1 MTDILVPELGE
12 SIIDGTL
19 TSWLVKENESFKSGD
34 NLAEI
39 ETDKI
44 TIEIPAQA
52 DGVMK
57 KIITQSGENVK
68 VGQIIAEF
76 ETTHKKETQNINKKV
91 AVPSVNDKAFTDV
104 KLIAI
109 YKLRASTSTVL
120 DVTSPSSAHSPVLVI
135 T

>member
-1 MTDILVPELGE
+1 MTDIRVPELGE

-76 ETTHKKETQNINKKV
+76 ENAYKKETPNINKEEVVPIKKNEEVKEILTTHK
-91 AVPSVNDKAFTDV
+91 PC
-104 KLIAI
+104 LL
-109 YKLRASTSTVL
+109 Y
-120 DVTSPSSAHSPVLVI
+120 TSPSPRDVEESRMPSSA
-135 T
+135 

>member
-57 KIITQSGENVK
+57 KIITQPGENIK
-68 VGQIIAEF
+68 VGQVIAEF
-76 ETTHKKETQNINKKV
+76 ETTHKKETQNINK
-91 AVPSVNDKAFTDV
+91 
-104 KLIAI
+104 
-109 YKLRASTSTVL
+109 
-120 DVTSPSSAHSPVLVI
+120 
-135 T
+135 

>member
-19 TSWLVKENESFKSGD
+19 TNWLVKENESFKSGD

-44 TIEIPAQA
+44 TIEIPAQS

-57 KIITQSGENVK
+57 KILTQLGENVK
-68 VGQIIAEF
+68 VGQVIAEF
-76 ETTHKKETQNINKKV
+76 ETTQNEETQNINKEV
-91 AVPSVNDKAFTDV
+91 ADTIKKKEEDKRNHNNSQ
-104 KLIAI
+104 AI
-109 YKLRASTSTVL
+109 KSNRSNSRL
-120 DVTSPSSAHSPVLVI
+120 
-135 T
+135 